1 MSKKVIVFI
10 IILILLVIVGVVA
23 YFMNQNSNESEN
35 NRNQAEAIDQTEEN
49 VQNNLLEAVQSY
61 IDEGKVNSIRISTRP
76 DYIDKTM

>member
-49 VQNNLLEAVQSY
+49 VQNNNTALPEENNVDNTSLH
-61 IDEGKVNSIRISTRP
+61 KVILKKLHKKLQIT
-76 DYIDKTM
+76 